1 MTKLV
6 VYCDGGSRGNP
17 GPAAI
22 GAVIKD
28 AGGNI
33 IKKYGE
39 QIGKKTNNEAEYAS
53 IIFALKKIKRLF
65 GKKQTKNI
73 EVAIKMDSKLAVSQL
88 NGEFKIKEKDLMPLF
103 IEVWNLKTEFKRIEF
118 SAVPREK
125 NKEADKLVNQAL
137 NSKEN
142 MPFF

>member
-28 AGGNI
+28 AEGNI

-73 EVAIKMDSKLAVSQL
+73 EVAIKMDSKLVVSQL

-125 NKEADKLVNQAL
+125 NKEADKLVNQSL

-142 MPFF
+142 MPLF

>member
-73 EVAIKMDSKLAVSQL
+73 EVAIKMDSKLVVSQL